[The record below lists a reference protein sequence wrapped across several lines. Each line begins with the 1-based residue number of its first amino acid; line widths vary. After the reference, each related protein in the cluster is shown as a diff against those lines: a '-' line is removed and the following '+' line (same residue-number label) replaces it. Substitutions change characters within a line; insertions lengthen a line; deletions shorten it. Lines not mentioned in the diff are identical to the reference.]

1 MDPPPATASPVV
13 VATDRMASPV
23 TTIVPKYGAG
33 GNDRTGAGRSI
44 SSIFRFGAVSS
55 KISIAFVCLLLLL
68 LNYAANAA
76 APHRIQQNLPLVGH
90 LATVSLSHC
99 SGICTCGP
107 LCGQIKTHQL
117 MPLLATGH
125 HRWLPAEISREP
137 LHHRTKQL

>member
-1 MDPPPATASPVV
+1 MDSPPAVASPVV
-13 VATDRMASPV
+13 VAATDRMASPV

-68 LNYAANAA
+68 LLLLNYAANAA

-90 LATVSLSHC
+90 LATVF
-99 SGICTCGP
+99 
-107 LCGQIKTHQL
+107 
-117 MPLLATGH
+117 LAC
-125 HRWLPAEISREP
+125 LAAV
-137 LHHRTKQL
+137 